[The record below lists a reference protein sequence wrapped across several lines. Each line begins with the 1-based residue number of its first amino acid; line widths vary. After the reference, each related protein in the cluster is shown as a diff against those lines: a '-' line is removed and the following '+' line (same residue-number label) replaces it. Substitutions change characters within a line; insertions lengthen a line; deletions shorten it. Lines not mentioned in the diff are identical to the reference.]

1 MASLVRGS
9 WPPRCGA
16 PRQGGSSI
24 DPPIPLVLT
33 TKQHEID
40 DDPLLF
46 RELSTSYD
54 GPLFSNFFD
63 DAASFS
69 CEQLIRSLKSGFSE
83 SHLRGRWCSSVFLPI
98 DETSSKRS
106 GLLFFF
112 SSSTQLRRLS
122 LISVPW
128 SSASGPRRHST
139 RTAITTSPSQDKGA
153 ASGQQAAPSRPLR
166 DPQGGCLWAADQT
179 PHQGY
184 MPTPAQRQPT
194 GGTCTGFN
202 APECFP
208 RSHLHAAQHVLKATT
223 IA

>member
-9 WPPRCGA
+9 WSPGCGA

-33 TKQHEID
+33 IKQHEID

-139 RTAITTSPSQDKGA
+139 RTTFTTSPSQDKGA
-153 ASGQQAAPSRPLR
+153 AHGSKPPIQDPSDNARGLHLCSRPTR
-166 DPQGGCLWAADQT
+166 TAGQKPTSA
-179 PHQGY
+179 PH
-184 MPTPAQRQPT
+184 R
-194 GGTCTGFN
+194 
-202 APECFP
+202 
-208 RSHLHAAQHVLKATT
+208 
-223 IA
+223 

>member
-1 MASLVRGS
+1 MSHASAGLRSHPWCDASGPLDVAHLGRVGH
-9 WPPRCGA
+9 PLA
-16 PRQGGSSI
+16 RQYPS
-24 DPPIPLVLT
+24 VLT
-33 TKQHEID
+33 IKQHEID

-54 GPLFSNFFD
+54 GPLFSIFPD
-63 DAASFS
+63 DAASFSSS

-106 GLLFFF
+106 DFLFFF

-139 RTAITTSPSQDKGA
+139 RTTITASPSQDIAKGA
-153 ASGQQAAPSRPLR
+153 ASGQQAVPSRPLR

-179 PHQGY
+179 PHQGH
-184 MPTPAQRQPT
+184 MPTPAQRQPRDL
-194 GGTCTGFN
+194 
-202 APECFP
+202 P
-208 RSHLHAAQHVLKATT
+208 RF
-223 IA
+223 